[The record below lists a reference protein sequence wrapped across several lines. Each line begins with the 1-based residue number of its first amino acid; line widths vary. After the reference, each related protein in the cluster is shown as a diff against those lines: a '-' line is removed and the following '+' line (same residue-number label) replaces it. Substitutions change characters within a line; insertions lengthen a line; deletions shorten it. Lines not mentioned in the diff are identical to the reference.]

1 MQKRA
6 LILLFAVMVV
16 APVLLGA
23 DSRHPAEEAG
33 IKSGASLVEARI
45 TFINDSDATIRV
57 YWLDFRGAR
66 VLYHTLKP
74 GEAAVQ
80 VTYLGHPW
88 LITDEDDNAWQL
100 YYPDAQP
107 RKIKIE
113 REQPGQP

>member
-1 MQKRA
+1 MQARA
-6 LILLFAVMVV
+6 LCLLSVVMAVATGPLV
-16 APVLLGA
+16 A
-23 DSRHPAEEAG
+23 DSRHAAEEAG
-33 IKSGASLVEARI
+33 ITSGSSIVEARI
-45 TFINDSDATIRV
+45 TFVNDSHTTIRV

-88 LITDEDDNAWQL
+88 LITDEDDNAWQI

-113 REQPGQP
+113 RQQPGQP